1 MSSVDV
7 NRSACSITGL
17 LHSDT
22 TYHGDFENINL
33 DEYTLDDVIY
43 LAQDIVSEI
52 TKIRTSFGDDV
63 DKDLSP
69 NILKVLLLLE
79 DFTRRNSKENEEKDD
94 LKMRIHSL
102 EYEKIQRNNERDKF
116 ERELEEI
123 EEKWQ
128 KESETLNGKVNKLKE
143 ENKRLNEFL
152 SEQNTK
158 IPEGCIMLEQKDLD
172 FIEQIKGENF
182 KLKEINR
189 YKDKELTER
198 LHETEAVI

>member
-1 MSSVDV
+1 
-7 NRSACSITGL
+7 
-17 LHSDT
+17 
-22 TYHGDFENINL
+22 
-33 DEYTLDDVIY
+33 
-43 LAQDIVSEI
+43 
-52 TKIRTSFGDDV
+52 V

-102 EYEKIQRNNERDKF
+102 EYEKIQRNNEREKF

-172 FIEQIKGENF
+172 FIEQIKGDFFMRFPFLGISN
-182 KLKEINR
+182 KE
-189 YKDKELTER
+189 
-198 LHETEAVI
+198 